1 MELTEYLFYVTTT
14 KRSDP
19 IFFLEEK
26 LTLTQVRAIHSNTS
40 ERPKGSVRKLF
51 LKATHTAAPLILC
64 VRRELER
71 GAGNTAAA
79 TRETDT
85 RSSYTQ
91 TRAIEQATARSQRPL
106 AFTPVVVDVVAVVVA
121 AAVENQWASAEEA
134 GQTERG
140 RKRKK
145 KEKEGTRGKQT
156 EGVECIQSR

>member
-1 MELTEYLFYVTTT
+1 
-14 KRSDP
+14 
-19 IFFLEEK
+19 
-26 LTLTQVRAIHSNTS
+26 
-40 ERPKGSVRKLF
+40 
-51 LKATHTAAPLILC
+51 LILC

-121 AAVENQWASAEEA
+121 AAVENQWRPQKKRARPNEGESEKK
-134 GQTERG
+134 
-140 RKRKK
+140 RKR
-145 KEKEGTRGKQT
+145 EREESRQRGLNAFNRDK
-156 EGVECIQSR
+156 GGH